1 MTLVEADFEVNLK
14 VANDLRTALRTQP
27 LRYVNYIKH
36 LFNILTVSFVLQFI
50 ELNGLEYL
58 LDFLQVMNHE
68 VR

>member
-27 LRYVNYIKH
+27 LRYVNPIQH
-36 LFNILTVSFVLQFI
+36 LFNILIFSFVLQFI
-50 ELNGLEYL
+50 DLNGLEYL